1 MPSVRGETNRIWS
14 LFKDTALVEWSR
26 MLFAGSIE
34 INRFSKVFLQEE
46 FIC

>member
-1 MPSVRGETNRIWS
+1 MPSVREETNPTWC

-26 MLFAGSIE
+26 MLFAGRVE
-34 INRFSKVFLQEE
+34 TNRFSKVFLQEE